1 MSTKEAPIGLMKFMA
16 LFVADIKGM
25 LPFFGKTYSASM
37 KESMQLL
44 GWTPRSIEET
54 ITDTAASVQSFL
66 D

>member
-1 MSTKEAPIGLMKFMA
+1 
-16 LFVADIKGM
+16 
-25 LPFFGKTYSASM
+25 M

-66 D
+66 DRKERFVGGIPIAHCCHLGQFYR